1 MLWLILG
8 LMTLAALGFVLFPV
22 WRRETGAVARGPYG
36 VAIYRDQLSEI
47 ARDLERGLLSAEEA
61 AAATIE
67 IERHLLAAARNN
79 GGPAV
84 AEAGPPSRRR
94 AALLAAVLALLVPAA
109 AGSIYLYLGAPGQPG
124 QPFAAREAERAEATG
139 ASKAEIQAL
148 AANLAARLKQSPD
161 DLRGWLLLASTYTWL
176 ERFDDA
182 AIAYS
187 RAIPL
192 GRDEPETL
200 AEITAAYGET
210 LVLASGG
217 TVTPVARAAFTDAL
231 KNDAANHRA
240 RYYLGLAEL
249 QEGKTRAALE
259 IWVDLAAG
267 AAPDAPWL
275 GLLRERIQRLS
286 KEAGIDT
293 ATLAP
298 REKGGAESGP
308 QKGSRPGASGADAEA
323 ARNINQAQRR
333 ATIEAMVAGLAARL
347 ESQPD
352 DAEGW
357 LRLGRSYRVLG
368 KPANARDAYARAAKL
383 RPKDVAILLDFADA
397 LYEAAGRPRPL
408 PEKFVAVM
416 DEVIA
421 LDPGNRDALWYLGLA
436 ASEAGE
442 ADKAAGFWR
451 RLSQRL
457 PAGTPERLSLE
468 SRIEALGKE
477 GGKQDDRPPWAAGGS
492 KD

>member
-1 MLWLILG
+1 MLWLILS
-8 LMTLAALGFVLFPV
+8 LMTLAALGLVLIPV
-22 WRRETGAVARGPYG
+22 LRREGGTAARGSHAI
-36 VAIYRDQLSEI
+36 AIYRDQLNEI
-47 ARDLERGLLSAEEA
+47 ERDLDRGLLSPEEA
-61 AAATIE
+61 AAATAE
-67 IERHLLAAARNN
+67 IESHLLAAAKSVT
-79 GGPAV
+79 GPAV

-94 AALLAAVLALLVPAA
+94 SALRALVLALLVPAA
-109 AGSIYLYLGAPGQPG
+109 AGSIYLYLGSPGQPG
-124 QPFAAREAERAEATG
+124 QPFAAREAERAAA
-139 ASKAEIQAL
+139 ASVSKIEMRTL
-148 AANLAARLKQSPD
+148 AAKLAERLKRSPD

-176 ERFDDA
+176 ERFDEA
-182 AIAYS
+182 ATAYS

-192 GRDEPETL
+192 GRDKPEML
-200 AEITAAYGET
+200 SEITAAYGEN

-249 QEGKTRAALE
+249 QEGKARAALQ
-259 IWVDLAAG
+259 IWVDLAAS
-267 AAPDAPWL
+267 APPDAPWL
-275 GLLRERIQRLS
+275 GTLRERIQRLS
-286 KEAGIDT
+286 KEAGIN
-293 ATLAP
+293 AAAPAP

-308 QKGSRPGASGADAEA
+308 QKGSRPGPSRTDIEA
-323 ARNINQAQRR
+323 ARNMNEAERR
-333 ATIEAMVAGLAARL
+333 AMIDTMVAGLAARL

-368 KPANARDAYARAAKL
+368 KPANARDAFARAAKL

-397 LYEAAGRPRPL
+397 LHEAAGRPRPL
-408 PEKFVAVM
+408 PEKFVAIM
-416 DEVIA
+416 DQVIA

-442 ADKAAGFWR
+442 ADRAAGFWR
-451 RLSQRL
+451 RLSEKL

-468 SRIEALGKE
+468 SRIEALGK
-477 GGKQDDRPPWAAGGS
+477 